1 MIYIT
6 GDCHG
11 DFRDI
16 EYFVQ
21 KQQTTREDILI
32 ILGDAGINYFV
43 YPKASGYVEDYLC
56 TSLKEKLAQLPLTLF
71 CVHGNHEARPQ
82 NFIDYEEQSFHQGT
96 VYVQKRYPNLL
107 FAKDGEVF
115 DFNGKQYLI
124 VGGAY
129 SIDKKER
136 IYQYTRGN
144 IFYLWFPDEQPS
156 AEIKKIVEAKLMS
169 LDWKVDGILSHT
181 CAYSDRPSELFLS
194 HADVSDIDTSTE
206 EWLETIKNRTSYEHW
221 YFGHFHGD
229 KEIDAKTMLL
239 YRSIITLK

>member
-11 DFRDI
+11 DFRAI
-16 EYFVQ
+16 EYFVRQ
-21 KQQTTREDILI
+21 QQTTKDDVLI

-43 YPKASGYVEDYLC
+43 YPKVSGYVEDYLC
-56 TSLKEKLAQLPLTLF
+56 TSLKEKLARLPLTLF
-71 CVHGNHEARPQ
+71 CVHGNHEARPEAFSDYHER
-82 NFIDYEEQSFHQGT
+82 NFHGGT
-96 VYVQKRYPNLL
+96 VYCQEKYPNLL
-107 FAKDGEVF
+107 FAKDGEI
-115 DFNGKQYLI
+115 FNFEGRQYI
-124 VGGAY
+124 VIGGAY

-156 AEIKKIVEAKLMS
+156 EETKKTVEAKLDSMN
-169 LDWKVDGILSHT
+169 WKIDGILSHT
-181 CAYSDRPSELFLS
+181 CAYSNRPLELFLS

-206 EWLETIKNRTSYEHW
+206 EWLETIKKRTEYGHW

-229 KEIDAKTMLL
+229 KEIDAKTTLL
-239 YRSIITLK
+239 YRSIIVLK

>member
-56 TSLKEKLAQLPLTLF
+56 TSLKEKLARLPLTLF

-82 NFIDYEEQSFHQGT
+82 NFID
-96 VYVQKRYPNLL
+96 
-107 FAKDGEVF
+107 
-115 DFNGKQYLI
+115 
-124 VGGAY
+124 
-129 SIDKKER
+129 
-136 IYQYTRGN
+136 
-144 IFYLWFPDEQPS
+144 
-156 AEIKKIVEAKLMS
+156 
-169 LDWKVDGILSHT
+169 
-181 CAYSDRPSELFLS
+181 
-194 HADVSDIDTSTE
+194 
-206 EWLETIKNRTSYEHW
+206 
-221 YFGHFHGD
+221 
-229 KEIDAKTMLL
+229 
-239 YRSIITLK
+239 